1 MILFTLHGSD
11 CDSFSIRNARGVDL
25 SDLSVFQ
32 TLIRSVSWRSFRT
45 LFIQTRQEFFLQMVQ
60 NTIDTTLILG
70 LKFL

>member
-1 MILFTLHGSD
+1 MILFTLYGSD

-32 TLIRSVSWRSFRT
+32 TLIHSVSWRSFRT